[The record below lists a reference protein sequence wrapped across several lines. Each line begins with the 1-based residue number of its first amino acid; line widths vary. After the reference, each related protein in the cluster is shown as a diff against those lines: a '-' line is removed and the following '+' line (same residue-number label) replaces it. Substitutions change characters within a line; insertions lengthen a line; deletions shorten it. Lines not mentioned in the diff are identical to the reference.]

1 MGEKELSLVFFP
13 LFRMSL
19 YVNLT
24 LNNNNNNN
32 NSSECESAAPN
43 VMEEQAE
50 AWVNGSQIEWGVD
63 G

>member
-1 MGEKELSLVFFP
+1 MTLQKGVANAVNTRVNRLVSHSL
-13 LFRMSL
+13 
-19 YVNLT
+19 T
-24 LNNNNNNN
+24 
-32 NSSECESAAPN
+32 SSRDAAGESAAPN